1 MGLLDNIGAFLSDEE
16 NQLNLASGF
25 NNMSGNPNA
34 GNIQAG
40 INQRLKGIGDNR
52 RLKAAQDL
60 ATSQATGQRNR
71 TVEML
76 IGKGGKYAEL
86 GRQLKNQQISPTE
99 AMAFAKKLYADEI
112 AQGNKEPS
120 VTYSMLPFAEVMA
133 RGLDPSIPHQIS
145 SNGKV
150 MPVNSGSSGPNIDI
164 TNNAAP
170 GPADVGTNDFFK
182 KLQTGAATSINT
194 TADTYT
200 AAREGMNQVETLIQ
214 LGAVMDD
221 QVSVP
226 AWARDMIPEGISTSV
241 DAYRSIAYGVAQSMR
256 VKGSGPM
263 TDKDFNILVSRAGSA
278 SMDSDARQVIQSGLR
293 QAAQRKL
300 DMANAAD
307 DFRLNPTEE
316 AKNIYAEKVKEIKN
330 RPLFSAE
337 QRAYLESLSPAKD
350 PGDLTTNA
358 RTYFDTLPKSRQT
371 SFLLMS
377 PERQQAFSDAWIK
390 EQTE

>member
-76 IGKGGKYAEL
+76 IGKGGKYKEL
-86 GRQLKNQQISPTE
+86 GMQLKNQQISPTE

-194 TADTYT
+194 TADTYN

-358 RTYFDTLPKSRQT
+358 RKYFDTLPKSRQT